1 MRKPLP
7 RAKLIQLIHV
17 ARRDVAELQD
27 DGTYRAML
35 LAKTGKNSCLDM
47 RDDQL
52 QDVLDHMKKSGFKVR
67 AKSKP
72 SRPLADDEQSKK
84 IRALWLML
92 HQLGAVRNPSEEALA
107 AYAKRLTG
115 VDALQWLNGDQML
128 KVIEAMKKWTMR
140 FLPAAVKNL
149 APEVRELPLSFEEK
163 CALNGALNLAFT
175 RGTFDPMWSAWEI
188 LLDTKNRHINKGT
201 AHEAR

>member
-17 ARRDVAELQD
+17 ARHEVSELQD
-27 DGTYRAML
+27 EDTYRAML
-35 LAKTGKNSCLDM
+35 LAKTGKNSCRHM

-52 QDVLDHMKKSGFKVR
+52 QDVLEHLKKSGFKVR
-67 AKSKP
+67 SKAKP
-72 SRPLADDEQSKK
+72 SRPLADDAESKK

-115 VDALQWLNGDQML
+115 VDALQWLNGDQTL
-128 KVIEAMKKWTMR
+128 KVIESMKKWAMR

-149 APEVRELPLSFEEK
+149 VTEVRELPLSVEEK
-163 CALNGALNLAFT
+163 CALNGTLNLAFT
-175 RGTFDPMWSAWEI
+175 RGTFDPMWSAWEM
-188 LLDTKNRHINKGT
+188 LLDTKKHHLEENVQ
-201 AHEAR
+201 